1 MEKTTCNNFNKIA
14 NYATYDLTCTVLLSL
29 GGGSGA
35 PVLTQA
41 NRITN
46 SKHPITNSV
55 TQEINPQSSVPD
67 STQGTFMNKIKL
79 SNLTHEL
86 IATNR

>member
-1 MEKTTCNNFNKIA
+1 M
-14 NYATYDLTCTVLLSL
+14 YDLTCTVLLSP

-46 SKHPITNSV
+46 DKHPITNSV

-67 STQGTFMNKIKL
+67 STQDSYIY
-79 SNLTHEL
+79 EQD
-86 IATNR
+86 

>member
-1 MEKTTCNNFNKIA
+1 MVKTTCNNFNKIG
-14 NYATYDLTCTVLLSL
+14 NYAMYDLTCTVLLSP

-46 SKHPITNSV
+46 DKHPITNSV
-55 TQEINPQSSVPD
+55 TQEINPCTESFPASM
-67 STQGTFMNKIKL
+67 QGSYIY
-79 SNLTHEL
+79 EDL
-86 IATNR
+86 II